1 MIRRIAAIALAFCL
15 ILSFAFAEEEQK
27 PVYKPSYAGD
37 PSFREFLD
45 DDGDIFVRLIL
56 EEGDLEADTLCATVR
71 EMIRFGAAEF
81 YDEPVEVS
89 LDEDGV
95 LRIVAAW
102 TPEFLAKE
110 GISDDEYAM
119 EVCHNYTTSILKYK
133 DLDPY
138 WEEVLFVYPGG
149 EMELT
154 KDMVFE
160 DYYQRGFDG
169 LF

>member
-1 MIRRIAAIALAFCL
+1 MIRRIAAFTLAFCF
-15 ILSFAFAEEEQK
+15 ILSFAFAEGEKK

-71 EMIRFGAAEF
+71 EMIRFGAAKF
-81 YDEPVEVS
+81 FDEPVEVS

-95 LRIVAAW
+95 LRIVADW
-102 TPEFLAKE
+102 TPEFLAGK
-110 GISDDEYAM
+110 GTSNDDYAR
-119 EVCHNYTTSILKYK
+119 EVCLNYTDSILKYK

-154 KDMVFE
+154 KDMIVE

>member
-1 MIRRIAAIALAFCL
+1 MIRRTAAFALVFCL
-15 ILSFAFAEEEQK
+15 ILSFAFAGEEKK

-71 EMIRFGAAEF
+71 EMIRLDSEGFF
-81 YDEPVEVS
+81 DEPVEVS

-95 LRIVAAW
+95 LRIVADW
-102 TPEFLAKE
+102 TPEILAEE
-110 GISDDEYAM
+110 GISNDEYAM
-119 EVCHNYTTSILKYK
+119 EVCYNYTTGILKYK

-160 DYYQRGFDG
+160 DYYQRVFEG